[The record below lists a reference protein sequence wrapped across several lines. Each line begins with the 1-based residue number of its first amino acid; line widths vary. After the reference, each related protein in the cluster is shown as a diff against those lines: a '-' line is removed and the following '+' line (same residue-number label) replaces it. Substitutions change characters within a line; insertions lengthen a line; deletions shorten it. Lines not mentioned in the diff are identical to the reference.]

1 MKNKVKKLK
10 REEAQELRC
19 NTGLSIKDLAS
30 RYSKSE
36 RTMYRWL
43 NRLEQKH
50 FSDRHVIKK
59 KRTRPKRYPPE
70 VFKRIAELKKEL
82 PQRSA
87 PIIRNFL
94 KKEFPTTCP
103 SLALIQK
110 YIREQ
115 GLNFKSKNRQQGYVK
130 FERKKPT
137 IYGKLTWQ
145 GFNRWVI

>member
-1 MKNKVKKLK
+1 VKKLK